1 MKKRHKLMMVLPIAA
16 CLIAAIAVALAAGNH
31 ANPQPDVLAAPVLEN
46 TESPQPETCVY
57 FTDEGFTGFEDNC
70 YHAVQ
75 DCGGM
80 IGARAGTVDE
90 AVELGKFPCPVCLAD
105 AVVPADNEIY
115 GGNTERPLPES
126 DVYFTKGGKY
136 YHAVQDCGGMIGA
149 RAGTVDEAVEL
160 GKFPCPVCLADAVV
174 PADNEIYGGNTERPL
189 PESDV
194 YFTKGGKYYHAV
206 QDCGGMIGARAGTV
220 DEAVAL
226 GKFPCPVCLEDWIIE
241 VPTVWCTKNGQYYHT
256 DQFCSHMHNAQST
269 TPEQAISEGKQP
281 CPVCVAAET
290 ESEAAYSNETLSN

>member
-1 MKKRHKLMMVLPIAA
+1 
-16 CLIAAIAVALAAGNH
+16 
-31 ANPQPDVLAAPVLEN
+31 
-46 TESPQPETCVY
+46 
-57 FTDEGFTGFEDNC
+57 
-70 YHAVQ
+70 
-75 DCGGM
+75 
-80 IGARAGTVDE
+80 
-90 AVELGKFPCPVCLAD
+90 
-105 AVVPADNEIY
+105 
-115 GGNTERPLPES
+115 
-126 DVYFTKGGKY
+126 
-136 YHAVQDCGGMIGA
+136 MIGA

>member
-1 MKKRHKLMMVLPIAA
+1 MKQLTELHKAFGSTPPEVHCAIERAFAKGEVQMKKRHKLMMVLPIAA

-31 ANPQPDVLAAPVLEN
+31 ASPQPDVLAAPVLEN

-57 FTDEGFTGFEDNC
+57 FTDEGFTGFEENC

-105 AVVPADNEIY
+105 AVVPADTEIY
-115 GGNTERPLPES
+115 GANTERPLPES
-126 DVYFTKGGKY
+126 DVYFTTGGKY
-136 YHAVQDCGGMIGA
+136 YHAVQDCGGMMGA
-149 RAGTVDEAVEL
+149 QKGSEDEAL
-160 GKFPCPVCLADAVV
+160 
-174 PADNEIYGGNTERPL
+174 
-189 PESDV
+189 
-194 YFTKGGKYYHAV
+194 
-206 QDCGGMIGARAGTV
+206 
-220 DEAVAL
+220 AL
-226 GKFPCPVCLEDWIIE
+226 GKYPCPVCLEDWIIE

-290 ESEAAYSNETLSN
+290 ESEVEYNNETLSN

>member
-1 MKKRHKLMMVLPIAA
+1 MKQLTELHKAFGSTPPEVHCAIERAFAKGEVQMKKRHKLMMVLPIAA

-31 ANPQPDVLAAPVLEN
+31 ASPQPDVLAAPVLEN
-46 TESPQPETCVY
+46 TESPQPEKCVY

-80 IGARAGTVDE
+80 MGAQKGSEDE
-90 AVELGKFPCPVCLAD
+90 AL
-105 AVVPADNEIY
+105 
-115 GGNTERPLPES
+115 
-126 DVYFTKGGKY
+126 
-136 YHAVQDCGGMIGA
+136 
-149 RAGTVDEAVEL
+149 
-160 GKFPCPVCLADAVV
+160 
-174 PADNEIYGGNTERPL
+174 
-189 PESDV
+189 
-194 YFTKGGKYYHAV
+194 
-206 QDCGGMIGARAGTV
+206 
-220 DEAVAL
+220 AL
-226 GKFPCPVCLEDWIIE
+226 GKYPCPVCLEDWIIE

-290 ESEAAYSNETLSN
+290 ESEAAYNNETLSN